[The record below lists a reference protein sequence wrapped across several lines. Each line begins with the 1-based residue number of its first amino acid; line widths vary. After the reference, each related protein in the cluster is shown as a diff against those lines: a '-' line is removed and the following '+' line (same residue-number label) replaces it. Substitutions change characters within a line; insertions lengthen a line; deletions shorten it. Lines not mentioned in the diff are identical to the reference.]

1 MNEDGTLKVEKIN
14 AIDELT
20 DEDFSN
26 PTRNVQLPAL
36 PQNVDNAIGANGKP
50 VVIKKNIFGRNSERH
65 GDLTPEDSRKI
76 LTSALY
82 RPDLYGNNQK
92 KKRPLNWVVI
102 NTKDEEGNNRLVLL
116 EVNENKDNIEI
127 VHWYYLDERG
137 LEKIKR
143 QAANEDGQLLIL
155 PSEKTEEVGALSD
168 PIHDLSSTHKDTPST
183 PNSQAKKSKNNV
195 AKKDKAITTS
205 DLFPK
210 VDNSKKLGKEIS
222 RQSAVTDKNVT
233 LTRIDYE
240 NGYVCRVENKNGDF
254 VEQAYNADGTPM
266 SQALYNIGVD
276 NNQFKEFIKQDKNGL
291 YIKDKQLFEVLM
303 QNTGK
308 ENAKP
313 KSGTKK
319 SVPKNEESVPKNE
332 ENAPKNKESKTKTK
346 KSLRQHKAEQAQAAT
361 TEDTARRDALTDL
374 MQQSGLEVFV
384 DEKAQQVLDEVNGNG
399 AQIRLQAMIK
409 GLNKASNF
417 ILSVLKGQTK
427 QRKAKIEI
435 PEIANRLA
443 EKTLKH
449 PINSHSIN
457 ANEIVHIKK
466 RHGENGTA
474 NNSNS
479 IPLRDEDISLMPY
492 IMAAPTKVV
501 KGSTA
506 VNGTESVRYEKELEN
521 GYVVVVEREGRF
533 DVEDMENITMW
544 AQKKPAT
551 NVTVATRTSHSTSE
565 TIVISETDVAKI
577 KKDAEDAIRKEEKL
591 REHLVPVKHGDLS
604 DAEITIL
611 IEHIKKRSD
620 SIATESTED
629 IYDLLRKMSE
639 LNYNAFKGYGSARM
653 GRNREIY
660 LVKQNVVP
668 KIANELLSRGEYV
681 GYDEISGVVYFNDNF
696 GHQISYHGFSREEPF
711 SSDLRDKVDYNAKWD
726 GIRESWRSDADIQ
739 TIKEREKIR
748 KQIQNEINDLKQ
760 RLSDLYAQKKSDK
773 YNQPPSFYIWEN
785 NLRNAF
791 EHVLDGFAINDQDE
805 VYFNWFIEKSEEA
818 QKLIH
823 ERSLINKRIAK
834 LYKENPNKELEE
846 LSKKLNRLR
855 KPESIERTRK
865 EIKELEKQKNDFYT
879 SLQALERYRNE
890 NKQEIISVYQKQR
903 AIELQKIKVLSR
915 EIDAKIEELEKQI
928 DEVKNVELP
937 KLSTL
942 RFFRTPGGEAYGFTV
957 NGKIYLDPRIA
968 TAETAIH
975 EYAHLW
981 ADMLRQ
987 MNPEAWNDIVQLM
1000 KGTSVW
1006 DEVKSLYPELKTDDE
1021 IADEVLAH
1029 YSGRQGAAKL
1039 REEHHRIAHDQNMD
1053 LRSKATAIAALER
1066 IKQALT
1072 KFWKG
1077 VADLLHI
1084 RFTTAEEVADRILAD
1099 LLHGV
1104 NPTAYAK
1111 REDGKVREQLT
1122 SEKETGRK
1130 EEETGDTTL
1139 LNVDGNPVVVKAE
1152 DGSVELNYRTWQ
1164 EEKEQVRMALEDGG
1178 LETEA
1183 VDAIMAQAEV
1193 VAEAVQAMSKTYPI
1207 FGVFQNKE
1215 AGKQPILRNTGE
1227 YLSWDYSFNCVKKD
1241 ALNAVVE
1248 MMVSQGKAAHLGIT
1262 QMEALKKLL
1271 QKHGFLTPC
1280 VMCYVEAKRKVYKQS
1295 KEASDK
1301 WNAVAEAAGLSAD
1314 KIGKRR
1320 ELTAEQKQI
1329 LMALSEGKELERV
1342 ANLAV
1347 KDGEGIKAD
1356 TIKKMAKLMLLSPE
1370 LRGRMAYADLMS
1382 PSSFSAMYNQLA
1394 HTGLMEF
1401 LTQGQSR
1408 GKSLMNAVPFSLN
1421 NIPRDLF
1428 YEIYNPVKLANIGGL
1443 RQFSYE
1449 DARAMMFFDYY
1460 QQFMLMQGARA
1471 LEHLYTKRPFM
1482 PEMFG
1487 RTGAMMNQ
1495 SLIVDIFK
1503 GADWHHEALGLDN
1516 KAYDRWL
1523 RDNAGF
1529 VPTGALPETD
1539 SRYREGGMELVPYY
1553 SVESFP
1559 VDIAMQNVHNPDY
1572 KSCVGNTIVAPSVK
1586 FIQWALDNPE
1596 IHMILAYHAAGANP
1610 VMKSLTGYDL
1620 ATGMDDG
1627 YHTKKDGK
1635 AIDNLYV
1642 PEIGLEIAGKSLQ
1655 WNQLLRKNG
1664 YDARKAAQVYLDY
1677 CKENGLTPMF
1687 NYEGVVDM
1695 SGDKAVSHPNY
1706 YKLLTDFRVYDDNG
1720 KPIRQRSVKMELPDN
1735 WQEILGRYLK
1745 QEQQSGEAVA
1755 NITLDES
1762 LKKEI
1767 ENVTRYASMEPGER
1781 STFIGLLTDIYG
1793 KDNVTVCNTETFYKM
1808 LEELSNGEFS
1818 DTLRNRNGMVYGFAQ
1833 GEKIVLNEDLFNAHT
1848 PMHEHTHIYMK
1859 VLQATNPRL
1868 YARGMELWR
1877 NTPLWNEARRG
1888 LEILGETPTDEKIFS
1903 ECMAQFTGS
1912 ENEKIISEVTG
1923 ITDKNWIK
1931 KALSWIQE
1939 MWQGVKSSFSRWTGK
1954 DLKGLTAEQFASMP
1968 VRAIYDAKERQ
1979 VYKSKLEQYKQA
1991 MEAIGR
1997 DAAGVDGHITLK
2009 EDLKAARSSN
2019 GAVLYREGEKINE
2032 QQVLSLLKQRVIE
2045 LFRKALSKEFT
2056 GKPISI
2062 GRLSVDGKKYLEKL
2076 SGLKFKEFVDFVLN
2090 PSDLNHIHS
2099 DHYGQNEKDKGNN
2112 VPLTD
2117 QDIQNMVEVLN
2128 KPDAILYGV
2137 DKKDGRKLFFFL
2149 KDAGNGLYNLT
2160 EVCSTK
2166 KGNLTAKS
2174 FFKSKKKGISQRVM
2188 EIKDSLLPTSV
2199 TYSGEFL
2206 SSEAKIPKL
2215 FEINEIYSANVVN
2228 NGIMFREGQELNSS
2242 PITEAANR
2250 TAGSLHLD
2258 NVTILGEQDLA
2269 SLTPKQRSA
2278 KGWFDPKT
2286 GRIYINASNHANE
2299 ADVVQTVLHE
2309 AVAHFGLRALFGK
2322 DFDTML
2328 DRVYRA
2334 AGSEIHIPAHPH
2346 RVQQPGTANN
2356 RLLRQ
2361 NHLRPQ
2367 FQG

>member
-1 MNEDGTLKVEKIN
+1 
-14 AIDELT
+14 
-20 DEDFSN
+20 
-26 PTRNVQLPAL
+26 
-36 PQNVDNAIGANGKP
+36 
-50 VVIKKNIFGRNSERH
+50 
-65 GDLTPEDSRKI
+65 
-76 LTSALY
+76 
-82 RPDLYGNNQK
+82 
-92 KKRPLNWVVI
+92 
-102 NTKDEEGNNRLVLL
+102 
-116 EVNENKDNIEI
+116 
-127 VHWYYLDERG
+127 
-137 LEKIKR
+137 
-143 QAANEDGQLLIL
+143 
-155 PSEKTEEVGALSD
+155 
-168 PIHDLSSTHKDTPST
+168 
-183 PNSQAKKSKNNV
+183 
-195 AKKDKAITTS
+195 
-205 DLFPK
+205 
-210 VDNSKKLGKEIS
+210 
-222 RQSAVTDKNVT
+222 
-233 LTRIDYE
+233 
-240 NGYVCRVENKNGDF
+240 
-254 VEQAYNADGTPM
+254 
-266 SQALYNIGVD
+266 
-276 NNQFKEFIKQDKNGL
+276 
-291 YIKDKQLFEVLM
+291 
-303 QNTGK
+303 
-308 ENAKP
+308 
-313 KSGTKK
+313 
-319 SVPKNEESVPKNE
+319 
-332 ENAPKNKESKTKTK
+332 
-346 KSLRQHKAEQAQAAT
+346 
-361 TEDTARRDALTDL
+361 
-374 MQQSGLEVFV
+374 
-384 DEKAQQVLDEVNGNG
+384 
-399 AQIRLQAMIK
+399 
-409 GLNKASNF
+409 
-417 ILSVLKGQTK
+417 
-427 QRKAKIEI
+427 
-435 PEIANRLA
+435 
-443 EKTLKH
+443 
-449 PINSHSIN
+449 
-457 ANEIVHIKK
+457 
-466 RHGENGTA
+466 
-474 NNSNS
+474 
-479 IPLRDEDISLMPY
+479 
-492 IMAAPTKVV
+492 MAAPTKVV

-533 DVEDMENITMW
+533 DVEDMGNITMW

-942 RFFRTPGGEAYGFTV
+942 RFFRTPGGQAYGFTV

-1808 LEELSNGEFS
+1808 LEESSNGEFS
-1818 DTLRNRNGMVYGFAQ
+1818 DILRDRNGMVYGFAQ

-1923 ITDKNWIK
+1923 ITDKNWVK

-1954 DLKGLTAEQFASMP
+1954 DLEGLTAKQFASMP

-1997 DAAGVDGHITLK
+1997 DAAGVEGHITLK

-2019 GAVLYREGEKINE
+2019 GPVLYREGENE
-2032 QQVLSLLKQRVIE
+2032 EDLEAVNARFNERILSLRENPDQKNRIVSLGRPGYILQSGDIADAEIILEYDKFVRKSKEQYKNNHPFDVDDILNLPLYINDPIAVFKETNKDENSSQVILTELKKNGRNFIVVVKAVEQKRKGGIVLVVNNVTTLFPKEAKGVIYW
-2045 LFRKALSKEFT
+2045 FNQRKATYVNTEKALRFIEALQNHPETTIKSKE
-2056 GKPISI
+2056 
-2062 GRLSVDGKKYLEKL
+2062 LE
-2076 SGLKFKEFVDFVLN
+2076 
-2090 PSDLNHIHS
+2090 
-2099 DHYGQNEKDKGNN
+2099 
-2112 VPLTD
+2112 
-2117 QDIQNMVEVLN
+2117 
-2128 KPDAILYGV
+2128 DA
-2137 DKKDGRKLFFFL
+2137 
-2149 KDAGNGLYNLT
+2149 
-2160 EVCSTK
+2160 
-2166 KGNLTAKS
+2166 
-2174 FFKSKKKGISQRVM
+2174 
-2188 EIKDSLLPTSV
+2188 
-2199 TYSGEFL
+2199 
-2206 SSEAKIPKL
+2206 
-2215 FEINEIYSANVVN
+2215 ANVVQSSDTSNTLQRENSEN
-2228 NGIMFREGQELNSS
+2228 NAHPTSEAQ
-2242 PITEAANR
+2242 ITEEANDAAK
-2250 TAGSLHLD
+2250 SLHLD

>member
-1 MNEDGTLKVEKIN
+1 M
-14 AIDELT
+14 
-20 DEDFSN
+20 
-26 PTRNVQLPAL
+26 
-36 PQNVDNAIGANGKP
+36 
-50 VVIKKNIFGRNSERH
+50 
-65 GDLTPEDSRKI
+65 
-76 LTSALY
+76 
-82 RPDLYGNNQK
+82 
-92 KKRPLNWVVI
+92 
-102 NTKDEEGNNRLVLL
+102 
-116 EVNENKDNIEI
+116 
-127 VHWYYLDERG
+127 
-137 LEKIKR
+137 
-143 QAANEDGQLLIL
+143 
-155 PSEKTEEVGALSD
+155 
-168 PIHDLSSTHKDTPST
+168 
-183 PNSQAKKSKNNV
+183 
-195 AKKDKAITTS
+195 
-205 DLFPK
+205 
-210 VDNSKKLGKEIS
+210 
-222 RQSAVTDKNVT
+222 
-233 LTRIDYE
+233 
-240 NGYVCRVENKNGDF
+240 
-254 VEQAYNADGTPM
+254 
-266 SQALYNIGVD
+266 
-276 NNQFKEFIKQDKNGL
+276 
-291 YIKDKQLFEVLM
+291 
-303 QNTGK
+303 
-308 ENAKP
+308 
-313 KSGTKK
+313 
-319 SVPKNEESVPKNE
+319 
-332 ENAPKNKESKTKTK
+332 
-346 KSLRQHKAEQAQAAT
+346 
-361 TEDTARRDALTDL
+361 
-374 MQQSGLEVFV
+374 
-384 DEKAQQVLDEVNGNG
+384 
-399 AQIRLQAMIK
+399 
-409 GLNKASNF
+409 
-417 ILSVLKGQTK
+417 
-427 QRKAKIEI
+427 
-435 PEIANRLA
+435 
-443 EKTLKH
+443 
-449 PINSHSIN
+449 
-457 ANEIVHIKK
+457 
-466 RHGENGTA
+466 
-474 NNSNS
+474 
-479 IPLRDEDISLMPY
+479 
-492 IMAAPTKVV
+492 
-501 KGSTA
+501 
-506 VNGTESVRYEKELEN
+506 
-521 GYVVVVEREGRF
+521 
-533 DVEDMENITMW
+533 
-544 AQKKPAT
+544 
-551 NVTVATRTSHSTSE
+551 
-565 TIVISETDVAKI
+565 
-577 KKDAEDAIRKEEKL
+577 
-591 REHLVPVKHGDLS
+591 
-604 DAEITIL
+604 
-611 IEHIKKRSD
+611 
-620 SIATESTED
+620 
-629 IYDLLRKMSE
+629 
-639 LNYNAFKGYGSARM
+639 
-653 GRNREIY
+653 
-660 LVKQNVVP
+660 
-668 KIANELLSRGEYV
+668 
-681 GYDEISGVVYFNDNF
+681 
-696 GHQISYHGFSREEPF
+696 
-711 SSDLRDKVDYNAKWD
+711 
-726 GIRESWRSDADIQ
+726 
-739 TIKEREKIR
+739 
-748 KQIQNEINDLKQ
+748 
-760 RLSDLYAQKKSDK
+760 
-773 YNQPPSFYIWEN
+773 
-785 NLRNAF
+785 
-791 EHVLDGFAINDQDE
+791 
-805 VYFNWFIEKSEEA
+805 
-818 QKLIH
+818 
-823 ERSLINKRIAK
+823 
-834 LYKENPNKELEE
+834 
-846 LSKKLNRLR
+846 
-855 KPESIERTRK
+855 
-865 EIKELEKQKNDFYT
+865 
-879 SLQALERYRNE
+879 
-890 NKQEIISVYQKQR
+890 
-903 AIELQKIKVLSR
+903 
-915 EIDAKIEELEKQI
+915 
-928 DEVKNVELP
+928 
-937 KLSTL
+937 
-942 RFFRTPGGEAYGFTV
+942 
-957 NGKIYLDPRIA
+957 
-968 TAETAIH
+968 
-975 EYAHLW
+975 
-981 ADMLRQ
+981 
-987 MNPEAWNDIVQLM
+987 
-1000 KGTSVW
+1000 
-1006 DEVKSLYPELKTDDE
+1006 
-1021 IADEVLAH
+1021 
-1029 YSGRQGAAKL
+1029 
-1039 REEHHRIAHDQNMD
+1039 
-1053 LRSKATAIAALER
+1053 
-1066 IKQALT
+1066 
-1072 KFWKG
+1072 
-1077 VADLLHI
+1077 
-1084 RFTTAEEVADRILAD
+1084 
-1099 LLHGV
+1099 
-1104 NPTAYAK
+1104 
-1111 REDGKVREQLT
+1111 
-1122 SEKETGRK
+1122 
-1130 EEETGDTTL
+1130 
-1139 LNVDGNPVVVKAE
+1139 
-1152 DGSVELNYRTWQ
+1152 
-1164 EEKEQVRMALEDGG
+1164 
-1178 LETEA
+1178 
-1183 VDAIMAQAEV
+1183 
-1193 VAEAVQAMSKTYPI
+1193 
-1207 FGVFQNKE
+1207 
-1215 AGKQPILRNTGE
+1215 
-1227 YLSWDYSFNCVKKD
+1227 
-1241 ALNAVVE
+1241 
-1248 MMVSQGKAAHLGIT
+1248 
-1262 QMEALKKLL
+1262 
-1271 QKHGFLTPC
+1271 
-1280 VMCYVEAKRKVYKQS
+1280 
-1295 KEASDK
+1295 
-1301 WNAVAEAAGLSAD
+1301 
-1314 KIGKRR
+1314 
-1320 ELTAEQKQI
+1320 
-1329 LMALSEGKELERV
+1329 
-1342 ANLAV
+1342 
-1347 KDGEGIKAD
+1347 
-1356 TIKKMAKLMLLSPE
+1356 
-1370 LRGRMAYADLMS
+1370 
-1382 PSSFSAMYNQLA
+1382 
-1394 HTGLMEF
+1394 
-1401 LTQGQSR
+1401 
-1408 GKSLMNAVPFSLN
+1408 
-1421 NIPRDLF
+1421 
-1428 YEIYNPVKLANIGGL
+1428 
-1443 RQFSYE
+1443 
-1449 DARAMMFFDYY
+1449 
-1460 QQFMLMQGARA
+1460 
-1471 LEHLYTKRPFM
+1471 
-1482 PEMFG
+1482 
-1487 RTGAMMNQ
+1487 
-1495 SLIVDIFK
+1495 
-1503 GADWHHEALGLDN
+1503 
-1516 KAYDRWL
+1516 

-1808 LEELSNGEFS
+1808 LEESSNGEFS
-1818 DTLRNRNGMVYGFAQ
+1818 DILRDRNGMVYGFAQ

-1923 ITDKNWIK
+1923 ITDKNWVK

-1954 DLKGLTAEQFASMP
+1954 DLEGLTAKQFASMP

-1997 DAAGVDGHITLK
+1997 DAAGVEGHITLK
-2009 EDLKAARSSN
+2009 EDLKSARSSN